1 MKRERIF
8 KMTALLAAFVLTA
21 SFGFAQNTADS
32 ITIPAK
38 TISKTSSVPD
48 LMIFIGDIS
57 GGKQT
62 KETLLANPFV
72 SAKDSKNEI
81 VWNVVSYMVTF
92 VVNRKEEA
100 PIFVTGAEFTEKIKN
115 RIQSASSGTIIEFSD
130 ITIQSVWGKRVVV
143 RPLVVRIQ

>member
-1 MKRERIF
+1 MKAEKIF
-8 KMTALLAAFVLTA
+8 KSTVLLTAFVLTA
-21 SFGFAQNTADS
+21 SFGFAQTADS

-38 TISKTSSVPD
+38 TISKTSVPD

-57 GGKQT
+57 GGKVS

-81 VWNVVSYMVTF
+81 VWNVVSYKVTF
-92 VVNRKEEA
+92 VVNGKEDA
-100 PIFVTGAEFTEKIKN
+100 PILVTGAEFTEKIKN

-130 ITIQSVWGKRVVV
+130 IKIESIAGIRNVVKIFM
-143 RPLVVRIQ
+143 VRIQ

>member
-1 MKRERIF
+1 MRVERIF
-8 KMTALLAAFVLTA
+8 KSILLLAVFVLVA
-21 SFGFAQNTADS
+21 SFGFAQTADS

-38 TISKTSSVPD
+38 TISKASVPEPT
-48 LMIFIGDIS
+48 IYIGDIS

-81 VWNVVSYMVTF
+81 VWDIVSYKVTF
-92 VVNRKEEA
+92 VANGKEDA
-100 PIFVTGAEFTEKIKN
+100 PIFVIGAEFTEKIKN

-130 ITIQSVWGKRVVV
+130 IKIESIAGTRAVQRV
-143 RPLVVRIQ
+143 LSVRIQ